1 MLTEIFRMTTPK
13 RMRCEK
19 MWHARGSREKRA
31 GV

>member
-19 MWHARGSREKRA
+19 IRHAGGRREMRA